1 MMTDENKPEKPED
14 VKIVFAEGCFD
25 NFEGTQEELDELM
38 AEINR
43 MVTSGEIFEK
53 SRPLDIEEMD
63 PEEAVALARAL
74 GIDLENLPD
83 IEDLPELPKRTLQ

>member
-1 MMTDENKPEKPED
+1 MTDENKPEKPED